1 MFNNTHLHQKR
12 SLVPVFKRGLLLMS
26 AALWMGLGHAQ
37 TTTVHFDDL
46 NCDYDPSRPVSSYDL
61 SVYEGL
67 VWDNW
72 GCANATM
79 TDSGNP
85 LYNGSGYV
93 DGVHSPRNLIAVP
106 FGPPAVNPTDAL
118 TGAIEAVAG
127 ARFDLNSLYMA
138 SVWHDGLVVDITGY
152 RDGAPVHA
160 HTVTLDAGAPVF
172 VDLQFADVNRVQ
184 FQSRDS
190 SGTPHAPYFKS
201 PLGMNFVGQIFA
213 LDTLNVRIRRPQAT
227 AVPVTSWTGLALL
240 AAVLGAFGVL
250 GQRVRRRMR

>member
-1 MFNNTHLHQKR
+1 MNMKTLLRKKCFSFR
-12 SLVPVFKRGLLLMS
+12 SLKYLGLLLSMV
-26 AALWMGLGHAQ
+26 LWMGLGHAQ
-37 TTTVHFDDL
+37 AAIIHFDEL

-61 SVYEGL
+61 SVYQGL
-67 VWDNW
+67 VWHNW

-138 SVWHDGLVVDITGY
+138 PVWHDGLIVHIKGY
-152 RDGAPVHA
+152 RDGVPVHA
-160 HTVTLDAGAPVF
+160 RTVTLNAGAPAF
-172 VDLQFADVNRVQ
+172 VDLGFVDVNRVKFESQ
-184 FQSRDS
+184 AN
-190 SGTPHAPYFKS
+190 SGTPHAPYFKT
-201 PLGMNFVGQIFA
+201 PFAMNFVGQIFA
-213 LDTLNVRIRRPQAT
+213 LDTLDVRVHRPQAV
-227 AVPVTSWTGLALL
+227 AVPTTSWAGLALL
-240 AAVLGAFGVL
+240 VAALGWL
-250 GQRVRRRMR
+250 GQRGRKVHNTH

>member
-61 SVYEGL
+61 SVYQGL
-67 VWDNW
+67 VWHNW

-138 SVWHDGLVVDITGY
+138 PVWHDGLIVHIKGY
-152 RDGAPVHA
+152 RDGVPVHA
-160 HTVTLDAGAPVF
+160 RTVTLNAGAPAF
-172 VDLQFADVNRVQ
+172 VDLGFVDVNRVKFESQ
-184 FQSRDS
+184 AN
-190 SGTPHAPYFKS
+190 SGTPHAPYFKT
-201 PLGMNFVGQIFA
+201 PFAMNFVGQIFA
-213 LDTLNVRIRRPQAT
+213 LDTLDVRVHRPQAV
-227 AVPVTSWTGLALL
+227 AVPTTSWAGLALL
-240 AAVLGAFGVL
+240 VAALGWL
-250 GQRVRRRMR
+250 GQRGRKVHNTH